1 MIRRLHHNKKGFT
14 LVELMIATLVFSVV
28 LLMITI
34 GIIQISRVY
43 YKGINEADVQNTART
58 VMDTVTQ
65 GIQFSGGVVTD
76 TPTPTV
82 GALQA
87 FCIGNQQ
94 FSYRLG
100 YQLVDGTAGAQ
111 QTTSSLRMNT
121 VSGSCPTAAAQAT
134 GQEFLSPRMR
144 LAKLSVKQVAPGT
157 YTVSVKIA
165 FGDNDLFTNPTGSDP
180 VCKSTAGSQFC
191 SVSELTSTV
200 YKRVGA
206 N

>member
-1 MIRRLHHNKKGFT
+1 MIAKKLHDNNRGFT

-34 GIIQISRVY
+34 GIIQIGRVY
-43 YKGINEADVQNTART
+43 YKGINEADVQNTARN

-65 GIQFSGGVVTD
+65 GIQFSGGVITD
-76 TPTPTV
+76 TPTPSV

-111 QTTSSLRMNT
+111 QTTSALRMNT
-121 VSGSCPTAAAQAT
+121 VSGCPTAPAKTT

-144 LAKLSVKQVAPGT
+144 LAKLSVKQVASGT
-157 YTVSVKIA
+157 YTVSVKVA
-165 FGDNDLFTNPTGSDP
+165 FGDADLFTNPTGSDP